1 MLESLQAE
9 NINLLKKIKEL
20 EQNQTEGV

>member
-9 NINLLKKIKEL
+9 IMIWRGSL
-20 EQNQTEGV
+20 